1 MFKKYYSWAV
11 YCEGPPTKAY
21 LGGIWPWP
29 SFGQNIF
36 EIVKKIGKLGL
47 SPLCMSTMVASKN
60 LAPLFEIRNT
70 PLPTKLHLGRGVKK

>member
-1 MFKKYYSWAV
+1 MFECLKKYYSWAV

-47 SPLCMSTMVASKN
+47 SPLV
-60 LAPLFEIRNT
+60 
-70 PLPTKLHLGRGVKK
+70 